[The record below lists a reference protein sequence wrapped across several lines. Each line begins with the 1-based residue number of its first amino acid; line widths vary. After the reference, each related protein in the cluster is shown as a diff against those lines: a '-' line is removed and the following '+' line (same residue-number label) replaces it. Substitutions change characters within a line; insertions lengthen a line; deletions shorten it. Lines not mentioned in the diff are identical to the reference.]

1 MTTVIIDDNEKA
13 AVELQHQLEVFP
25 DFRVVGIAQNGFDGL
40 AMISDKRPNVV
51 FLDVNMPGVSG
62 LDFLD
67 RAPMVTS
74 GRCRVVMYTAYAD
87 YILPSIRK
95 KAFDVLLK
103 PIDPNELATIVARL
117 REPIDTVAANAA
129 ANEIAKSSVDSD
141 MILLYTNS
149 VDFRLVNKN
158 DIGLFR
164 YNSDTRSWEAILGNS
179 RSPITIKRSIKA
191 DTLVALDP
199 QFVQINQK
207 FIINVN
213 YLVEVIDGKC
223 HFFPPFDTIDYVSVG
238 RMYRKKLTEKF
249 FSL

>member
-13 AVELQHQLEVFP
+13 AAELQRQLEAFP
-25 DFRVVGIAQNGFDGL
+25 DFSVVGIAQNGFDGL
-40 AMISDKRPNVV
+40 AMIGEKRPNVV
-51 FLDVNMPGVSG
+51 FLDVNMPGING

-67 RAPMVTS
+67 RAPVVTS

-117 REPIDTVAANAA
+117 REPVDTLAANAA
-129 ANEIAKSSVDSD
+129 AAEAKTTGVDSD
-141 MILLYTNS
+141 MILLYTNA

-164 YNSDTRSWEAILGNS
+164 YNSDIRSWEAVLGNS
-179 RSPITIKRSIKA
+179 RAPISIKRSFKA
-191 DTLVALDP
+191 DTLVALDT
-199 QFVQINQK
+199 QFVQVNQK

-213 YLVEVIDGKC
+213 YLVEVVDGKC
-223 HFFPPFDTIDYVSVG
+223 HFFPPFDKIDDVVVG
-238 RMYRKKLTEKF
+238 RMFRKKLTEKF

>member
-1 MTTVIIDDNEKA
+1 MTTVIIDDSQQA
-13 AVELQHQLEVFP
+13 AAELKRQLEAYP
-25 DFRVVGIAQNGFDGL
+25 DIKVEGIANNSFDGL
-40 AMISDKRPNVV
+40 ALVSEKRPNVV
-51 FLDVNMPGVSG
+51 FLDVNMPDISG

-67 RAPMVTS
+67 RAPMITS

-103 PIDPNELATIVARL
+103 PIDPKELSTIVARL
-117 REPIDTVAANAA
+117 REPVDTVAAN
-129 ANEIAKSSVDSD
+129 EGSDETAKSGKDSD

-164 YNSDTRSWEAILGNS
+164 YNSDIRAWEAILGNTAN
-179 RSPITIKRSIKA
+179 PISIKRSIKA
-191 DTLVALDP
+191 DTLVDLDP

-207 FIINVN
+207 YIININ
-213 YLVEVIDGKC
+213 YLLEVVDSKC
-223 HFFPPFDTIDYVSVG
+223 HFFPPFDNIDYVIVG
-238 RMYRKKLTEKF
+238 RMYRRKLTERF